1 MSKITALI
9 PARGGSKGVPGK
21 NIKKLHGF
29 PLLAYSIEACIES
42 SGIDRVVVSTDSE
55 EIAEI
60 AKHYGADVPFMRP
73 AQFAQDNST
82 DYAVINHYFDQTG
95 DEEVAY
101 IRPTTP
107 LRDPKKLTEYVD
119 FFFDNKDSMS
129 GLRSMHELPEP
140 PYKMFRVEDG
150 YCKGFFKDFKGIK
163 DYTNLPR
170 QTFPKAYQPNGYM
183 DISKKQTLRREGTS
197 FGMQIMPVITEQ
209 VTEVD
214 MQHEFNLLN
223 FQLSTEENVLLK
235 NLKEK
240 FGDS

>member
-21 NIKKLHGF
+21 NIKELHGF
-29 PLLAYSIEACIES
+29 PLLAYSIEACIECA
-42 SGIDRVVVSTDSE
+42 GIGRVVVSTDSD
-55 EIAEI
+55 EI
-60 AKHYGADVPFMRP
+60 AKVARHYGAEVPFIRP
-73 AQFAQDNST
+73 AEFAQDNST
-82 DYAVINHYFDQTG
+82 DYDVINHFFDQTE

-101 IRPTTP
+101 LRPTTP
-107 LRDPKKLTEYVD
+107 LRDPKKLTEYIN
-119 FFFDNKDSMS
+119 FFFENKVSMS

-150 YCKGFFKDFKGIK
+150 YCKGFFKEFNGIK

-183 DISKKQTLRREGTS
+183 DISKRHTLRDADTS
-197 FGMQIMPVITEQ
+197 FGMKIMPVITEP

-214 MQHEFNLLN
+214 MQHEFDLLN
-223 FQLSTEENVLLK
+223 FQLSAEKNVLLE
-235 NLKEK
+235 NLKDK
-240 FGDS
+240 FGGN

>member
-1 MSKITALI
+1 MSRITALI

-21 NIKKLHGF
+21 NIKELHGF
-29 PLLAYSIEACIES
+29 PLLAYSIEACVECE
-42 SGIDRVVVSTDSE
+42 GIDRVVVSTDSD

-60 AKHYGADVPFMRP
+60 ARYYGADVPFIRP
-73 AQFAQDNST
+73 SEFAQDNST

-107 LRDPKKLTEYVD
+107 LRDPKKLTEYID
-119 FFFDNKDSMS
+119 FFFDNKSLMS

-150 YCKGFFKDFKGIK
+150 FCKGFFKDFNGIK

-183 DISKKQTLRREGTS
+183 DISKRQTLRIDETS
-197 FGMQIMPVITEQ
+197 FGMKIMPVITEQ

-223 FQLSTEENVLLK
+223 FQLSTEKNVLLES
-235 NLKEK
+235 LKEK
-240 FGDS
+240 FGDN